1 VKCLII
7 EDEKN
12 AAERIVR
19 LVKKYDPGIEVSAPI
34 YSVQQAVDYFM
45 NNNMPDLILMDIQLS
60 DGLSFEI
67 FEKYPLKVPVI
78 FTTAFNEY
86 ALKAFKVNSIDY
98 LLKPIDYKELC
109 SAIDKF
115 KEYKTPKINDTVVF
129 DSILKTL
136 TNSYKSKFVVKV
148 GEHIK
153 VYTTNEIELF
163 YSMEKA
169 VFLRNTNGRDY
180 ALNYSLDQL
189 EELLDPKQFFR
200 ISRQTIVSF
209 NAIKDIVSYSSSR
222 LKIIPHSPF
231 EEELIVSRD
240 RVQQF
245 KLWLEG

>member
-1 VKCLII
+1 MYAIRSYY
-7 EDEKN
+7 
-12 AAERIVR
+12 A
-19 LVKKYDPGIEVSAPI
+19 
-34 YSVQQAVDYFM
+34 
-45 NNNMPDLILMDIQLS
+45 
-60 DGLSFEI
+60 
-67 FEKYPLKVPVI
+67 LKVPVI

-189 EELLDPKQFFR
+189 EELLDPRITSYNVCYTKLLRAPQFG
-200 ISRQTIVSF
+200 
-209 NAIKDIVSYSSSR
+209 KY
-222 LKIIPHSPF
+222 
-231 EEELIVSRD
+231 
-240 RVQQF
+240 
-245 KLWLEG
+245 